1 MSTNDYV
8 RFMTQQFVSYM
19 DAPKEDRKQKKEQR
33 RAEKAPFLNRWFGM
47 MPLSAALFYQN
58 VKKKR
63 KNQVNKNWNDLPLV
77 MMLGGIVQFL
87 R

>member
-8 RFMTQQFVSYM
+8 RFVTQQFVSYM
-19 DAPKEDRKQKKEQR
+19 DDPKEDRKQKKERR

-47 MPLSAALFYQN
+47 MPLSAALLYQN
-58 VKKKR
+58 VKKEK
-63 KNQVNKNWNDLPLV
+63 KKIKLITI
-77 MMLGGIVQFL
+77 GIIY

>member
-8 RFMTQQFVSYM
+8 RFVTQQFVSYM

-47 MPLSAALFYQN
+47 MPLSAVLFYQN

-63 KNQVNKNWNDLPLV
+63 KKTS
-77 MMLGGIVQFL
+77 
-87 R
+87 

>member
-8 RFMTQQFVSYM
+8 RFVTQQFVSYM
-19 DAPKEDRKQKKEQR
+19 DAPKEDRKQQKQQR

-47 MPLSAALFYQN
+47 MPLSAALFYQK

-63 KNQVNKNWNDLPLV
+63 QKSS
-77 MMLGGIVQFL
+77 
-87 R
+87 